1 MTNVLVRDV
10 PDHVHSALQQKAQ
23 RKGQS
28 LQQFL
33 TGELTKIATKPSVEE
48 VFERIERQHGGRV
61 ELKQAAQDIAEERAR
76 R

>member
-10 PDHVHSALQQKAQ
+10 PAHVHSALQQKAQ

-33 TGELTKIATKPSVEE
+33 TGELIKIATKPSVEE

-61 ELKQAAQDIAEERAR
+61 GLKQAAKDIAEERAR